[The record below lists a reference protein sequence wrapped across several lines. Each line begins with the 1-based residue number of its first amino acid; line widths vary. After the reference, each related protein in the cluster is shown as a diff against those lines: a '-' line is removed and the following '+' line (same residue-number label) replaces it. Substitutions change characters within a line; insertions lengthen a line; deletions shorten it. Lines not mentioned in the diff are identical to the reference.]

1 MQVLGLTG
9 GIGMGKSTADQLLR
23 ERGVAVV
30 DTDLLAR
37 RLVEPGQP
45 ALAEI
50 QNTFGREII
59 GADGRLRRE
68 ELACRVFADAAA
80 REQLE
85 RILHPRIRTLW
96 LAQVAAWRAAGRPTA
111 VVVIPLLFE
120 TNSAAH
126 FDATICV
133 ACSAATQRQ
142 RLQARGWSAEQMGRR
157 ISAQW
162 PVEKKMA
169 LADFVVW
176 TEAGLD
182 VHAAQLERILKNR
195 GAAPA
200 QPGCAR

>member
-1 MQVLGLTG
+1 MKVFGLTG

-37 RLVEPGQP
+37 QIVEPGQP

-50 QNTFGREII
+50 QNTFGKDIV

-68 ELACRVFADAAA
+68 ELARRVFADPVS
-80 REQLE
+80 RKQLE
-85 RILHPRIRTLW
+85 DILHPRIRALW
-96 LAQVAAWRAAGRPTA
+96 LAQVEAWRAEGRPMA

-120 TNSAAH
+120 TNSTAQ

-133 ACSAATQRQ
+133 ACLAATQRR
-142 RLQARGWSAEQMGRR
+142 RLQARGWSAEQIDQR
-157 ISAQW
+157 IHAQW
-162 PVEKKMA
+162 PVEEKMA

-176 TEAGLD
+176 TEGGLD
-182 VHAAQLERILKNR
+182 VHAAQLGRIIAF
-195 GAAPA
+195 AAN
-200 QPGCAR
+200 QDLHS